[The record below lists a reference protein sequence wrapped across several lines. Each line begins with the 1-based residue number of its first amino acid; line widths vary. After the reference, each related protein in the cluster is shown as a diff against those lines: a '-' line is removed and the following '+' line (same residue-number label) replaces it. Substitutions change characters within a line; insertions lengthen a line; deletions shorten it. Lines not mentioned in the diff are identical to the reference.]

1 MQIAILAFVTGYT
14 MFGINGLLHLEQK
27 FDPSWFIPSTTYLSK
42 YMTVKDS
49 YYPDMGY
56 EGGIY
61 LGNFN
66 YSTSM
71 TDLIQMSSRLKN
83 RSDIILNY
91 NSWVEPFHDYVLDY
105 HHRDLALDNVTE
117 TEWKNYLTQFLYS
130 HEGGRYQGNF
140 GFKTKIKCGKPAPN
154 ISVSFFSF
162 QFKRFENRSQYVP
175 AMHDLTNVVERSNL
189 QTQHKF
195 VWGKIF
201 GNWITDEIIDGEVL
215 RNIILALICVMF
227 CTTILITNIH
237 ICFWIFACVLL
248 TLINVSGFMYIWGLT
263 IDLVSCIALQL
274 AVGLCVDYAAH
285 IGHTFLTFS
294 DKSRT
299 KRAVDT
305 VTHIGAAVL
314 YGGLSTILGLAM
326 LAGSDAYVFT
336 AFFRIFLL
344 VIVFGLFHGIVL
356 LPVILSI
363 VGPPPHKSDNSN
375 KYGPSG
381 TELLGDRELLNIN
394 SADKKD
400 IKFISTSS
408 NGLNGKFL
416 SPADEERNALNDI

>member
-1 MQIAILAFVTGYT
+1 M
-14 MFGINGLLHLEQK
+14 NGLFHLEQK
-27 FDPSWFIPSTTYLSK
+27 FDPSWFIPSSTYLSK
-42 YMTVKDS
+42 FMTTKDI

-61 LGNFN
+61 LGKLN

-71 TDLIQMSSRLKN
+71 TNLIEMSSRLKN

-91 NSWVEPFHDYVLDY
+91 NSWVEPLQEYVQDYYDI
-105 HHRDLALDNVTE
+105 DLASDNVTE
-117 TEWKNYLTQFLYS
+117 AEWHNYLSNFLFS
-130 HEGGRYQGNF
+130 QEGGRYQGNF
-140 GFKTKIKCGKPAPN
+140 GFKKKLKCGQHAPN
-154 ISVSFFSF
+154 ISVSYFSF

-175 AMHDLTNVVERSNL
+175 AMHDLTRVVDQSNL
-189 QTQHKF
+189 KTHHKF

-201 GNWITDEIIDGEVL
+201 GNWITDEIIDSEVL
-215 RNIILALICVMF
+215 RNIILALICVMV
-227 CTTILITNIH
+227 CTAILITNIQ
-237 ICFWIFACVLL
+237 ICFWIFVCVLL
-248 TLINVSGFMYIWGLT
+248 TLVNVSGFMYIWGLT

-294 DKSRT
+294 HKSRT
-299 KRAVDT
+299 KRALDT

-363 VGPPPHKSDNSN
+363 VGPPPHKINNSN
-375 KYGPSG
+375 YGPSG
-381 TELLGDRELLNIN
+381 ANLLGDRELLNI
-394 SADKKD
+394 SADKKA

-408 NGLNGKFL
+408 NGLNGKFV
-416 SPADEERNALNDI
+416 SPAEEEKNALNDI